1 MNTPCA
7 LPRAL
12 RRMRLDAACIE
23 RLEIPEHAQE
33 CAVSWDI
40 EVVAL
45 EDLGLPRPDLADWL
59 GCMHAHPHSDPDW
72 GESIFLTLAVQA
84 NHLFEVMVAP
94 GLVASMT
101 VRPGDLF
108 AFSPL
113 KHHWLRPEGDDGFLS
128 VQWTIAKSDF
138 FRTYR
143 EIRNGLNAIGVRSI
157 KIPAILSAW
166 KASIGEEPL

>member
-12 RRMRLDAACIE
+12 RRMRLDPTFIE
-23 RLEIPEHAQE
+23 GFVVPEDAQE
-33 CAVSWDI
+33 CAASWDI
-40 EVVAL
+40 DVVAL
-45 EDLGLPRPDLADWL
+45 DSIPLPRTDLADWL
-59 GCMHAHPHSDPDW
+59 GCAQAHPHTDPDW
-72 GESIFLTLAVQA
+72 GESVFLTLAVQA
-84 NHLFEVMVAP
+84 NHRFEVMVAP
-94 GLVASMT
+94 GLVASMS

-128 VQWTIAKSDF
+128 VQWTISKSDF

-143 EIRNGLNAIGVRSI
+143 EIRKGLSAIGVRST
-157 KIPAILSAW
+157 KIPATLSAW
-166 KASIGEEPL
+166 KSSIDEESL

>member
-1 MNTPCA
+1 
-7 LPRAL
+7 
-12 RRMRLDAACIE
+12 MRLDAAYTE
-23 RLEIPEHAQE
+23 GRGIPEDAQE

-45 EDLGLPRPDLADWL
+45 EDLALPRTDLADWL
-59 GCMHAHPHSDPDW
+59 GCVQAHPHSDPDW

-113 KHHWLRPEGDDGFLS
+113 KHHWLRPESDVGFLS
-128 VQWTIAKSDF
+128 VQWTIPKSDF

-143 EIRNGLNAIGVRSI
+143 DIRKGLNVIGVRST
-157 KIPAILSAW
+157 KVPAILSAW